1 MAESMKLPVL
11 GPEPARRPAARKP
24 RVPHPHLKTP
34 APPEPLEDTASWT
47 EAAMPGERRARPS
60 SPISRRRSRASRQRP
75 DERMLRAA
83 LRMGLVLNAAALGLP
98 RLMPRLMPVDWRYGA
113 SDFLLAGA
121 VLLSGYALLAVG
133 RLRS

>member
-11 GPEPARRPAARKP
+11 APEPDRRPAVRKL
-24 RVPHPHLKTP
+24 RIPHPHLKAP
-34 APPEPLEDTASWT
+34 AAPEPSEETASWT

-60 SPISRRRSRASRQRP
+60 SQRRSHASRRTPA
-75 DERMLRAA
+75 ERMLRTA
-83 LRMGLVLNAAALGLP
+83 LRIGLVLNAAALGL
-98 RLMPRLMPVDWRYGA
+98 PRLMPVDWRYGA

>member
-11 GPEPARRPAARKP
+11 APEPDRRPAARKP
-24 RVPHPHLKTP
+24 RIPHPHLKAP
-34 APPEPLEDTASWT
+34 APREDTASWT
-47 EAAMPGERRARPS
+47 EADVPRARPS
-60 SPISRRRSRASRQRP
+60 SQRRSHASRRTPA
-75 DERMLRAA
+75 ERMLRAA
-83 LRMGLVLNAAALGLP
+83 LRIGLVLNAAALGLP
-98 RLMPRLMPVDWRYGA
+98 RLMPRTMAMDWRYGA

>member
-11 GPEPARRPAARKP
+11 APEPDRRPAVRKL
-24 RVPHPHLKTP
+24 RIPHPHLKAP
-34 APPEPLEDTASWT
+34 AAPEPSEETASWT

-60 SPISRRRSRASRQRP
+60 SQRRSHASRRTPA
-75 DERMLRAA
+75 ERMLRTA
-83 LRMGLVLNAAALGLP
+83 LRIGLVLNAAALVLP

>member
-11 GPEPARRPAARKP
+11 APEPGRRPAARKP
-24 RVPHPHLKTP
+24 RIPHPHLKAP

-60 SPISRRRSRASRQRP
+60 SPISRRRGRASRQTP
-75 DERMLRAA
+75 AERMLRAA
-83 LRMGLVLNAAALGLP
+83 LRLGLVLNAAALCIP
-98 RLMPRLMPVDWRYGA
+98 RLMTVEWRYGA